1 MPESTHLYTVAA
13 VGVIAVSIVL
23 FGRIRGRGALTASP
37 KRVTFSDK
45 QLTALRSLWHWYK
58 TSSQPAVDP
67 LSGLSTAQIADL
79 VQKCGL
85 VESAQSGL
93 EKKEAVSIEKR
104 ALALGMNEMQS
115 QILVGM
121 LVRKLGPAHLG
132 S

>member
-1 MPESTHLYTVAA
+1 
-13 VGVIAVSIVL
+13 
-23 FGRIRGRGALTASP
+23 
-37 KRVTFSDK
+37 VTFSDK